1 MAKLKSKSTAKTTSK
16 STPKTARRS
25 AATAAPLD
33 EIQKR
38 AEHVSRSIVESAQQI
53 WHAGVGAFSRAQD
66 EGTRLF
72 EALVKEGMTM
82 EKSTRDLTSGQVD
95 KVRDAVEDR
104 VGQARERA
112 QDTWDRLEKVFEER
126 VQRALNRLGVPG
138 REEIA
143 NLTQRVDALTA
154 ELRKQASRPAAKST
168 AKPAAA
174 TKPAAAKRKVG
185 KSSKAGRASA
195 GKATRKPAAKPAAK
209 PSAARK
215 TGGRTTAKS
224 KTATAKLPSAPLPQ
238 APGGN

>member
-1 MAKLKSKSTAKTTSK
+1 MAKLKSKSTVKTASK
-16 STPKTARRS
+16 TTPKTARRS
-25 AATAAPLD
+25 AAATAPLD
-33 EIQKR
+33 ELQKR
-38 AEHVSRSIVESAQQI
+38 AEQVSRSIVESAQQI

-154 ELRKQASRPAAKST
+154 ELRKQAGRPAAKST

-174 TKPAAAKRKVG
+174 KRNTG
-185 KSSKAGRASA
+185 KSSKAGSASA
-195 GKATRKPAAKPAAK
+195 SKATRKPAGKSAGKPAAV
-209 PSAARK
+209 RK
-215 TGGRTTAKS
+215 TGGGMAAKNKATA
-224 KTATAKLPSAPLPQ
+224 AKLPSAPLPQ
-238 APGGN
+238 VPGDN

>member
-16 STPKTARRS
+16 SAPKTARRS
-25 AATAAPLD
+25 AAATAPLD

-66 EGTRLF
+66 EGTRMF

-154 ELRKQASRPAAKST
+154 ELRKQAGRPAAKST

-174 TKPAAAKRKVG
+174 KPAAAKQNTG
-185 KSSKAGRASA
+185 KSSKAGSASA
-195 GKATRKPAAKPAAK
+195 GKATRKPAAKSAAK
-209 PSAARK
+209 PAAARK

-224 KTATAKLPSAPLPQ
+224 KTAATKLPSAPLPQ
-238 APGGN
+238 VPGDN

>member
-154 ELRKQASRPAAKST
+154 ELRKQAGRPAAKST

-174 TKPAAAKRKVG
+174 KPAAAKRKTG

-195 GKATRKPAAKPAAK
+195 GKATRKPAAKP
-209 PSAARK
+209 SAARK

-224 KTATAKLPSAPLPQ
+224 KTTAAKLPSAPLPQ

>member
-16 STPKTARRS
+16 SAPKTARRS
-25 AATAAPLD
+25 AAATAPLD

-66 EGTRLF
+66 EGTRMF

-154 ELRKQASRPAAKST
+154 ELRKQAGRPATKST

-174 TKPAAAKRKVG
+174 KPAAAKRNTG
-185 KSSKAGRASA
+185 KSSKAGSASA
-195 GKATRKPAAKPAAK
+195 GKAARKPAAKSAAK
-209 PSAARK
+209 PAAARK

-224 KTATAKLPSAPLPQ
+224 KTAAAKLPSAPLPQ
-238 APGGN
+238 VPGDN